1 MRLRPAGPCA
11 SAELTT
17 LLRLWLAQARKNRK
31 LPLFGPGLAA
41 SSLKNSVSTEKLV
54 CNFGNDSAS
63 SCVEGPSWLTTGRI
77 WRANGRISFLITG
90 VVSFAS
96 LRVASWAG
104 FRDEANG

>member
-1 MRLRPAGPCA
+1 MTLRPAGPCA

-41 SSLKNSVSTEKLV
+41 SSLKNSVSTEKLA
-54 CNFGNDSAS
+54 CSFGNDSAS

-77 WRANGRISFLITG
+77 WRGEGRGLFLFSR
-90 VVSFAS
+90 VVFFSG
-96 LRVASWAG
+96 LRAP
-104 FRDEANG
+104 F